1 MPDWLKNTFDA
12 TTTSVSWDTLIVRLI
27 VALALGMAITA
38 IYKWAR
44 HPSGQAGTFP
54 ATLVLLCVLIAMVT
68 QVIGDNVARAFSL
81 VGALSIVRFRTV
93 VRDTKDTAFVIFAVA
108 VGMAVGAGQPIVAVG
123 GIVVV
128 GLAATLFRDSSDF
141 VMPFNREI
149 QLTVRLGWSQAVETL
164 IVEAVS
170 KHASEIE
177 PQSVNTVRHGAAMEL
192 SFRVRLLP
200 IARPTE
206 LVAELNRIEGVQTV
220 ELSAQRPET

>member
-1 MPDWLKNTFDA
+1 M
-12 TTTSVSWDTLIVRLI
+12 
-27 VALALGMAITA
+27 
-38 IYKWAR
+38 
-44 HPSGQAGTFP
+44 
-54 ATLVLLCVLIAMVT
+54 
-68 QVIGDNVARAFSL
+68 
-81 VGALSIVRFRTV
+81 
-93 VRDTKDTAFVIFAVA
+93 
-108 VGMAVGAGQPIVAVG
+108 AVG
-123 GIVVV
+123 GIAVV

-200 IARPTE
+200 SARPTE

>member
-1 MPDWLKNTFDA
+1 MGYADREVDCRIGVGNSHHGDLQVDSSSEWSSRDIPRDAGAVVRPDRDGH
-12 TTTSVSWDTLIVRLI
+12 TSDR
-27 VALALGMAITA
+27 
-38 IYKWAR
+38 R
-44 HPSGQAGTFP
+44 H
-54 ATLVLLCVLIAMVT
+54 
-68 QVIGDNVARAFSL
+68 VARAFSL

-123 GIVVV
+123 GIAVV

-141 VMPFNREI
+141 MMPFNREI

-177 PQSVNTVRHGAAMEL
+177 PLSVNTVRHGAAMEL

-200 IARPTE
+200 TARPTE

-220 ELSAQRPET
+220 ELNTQRPET